1 MNEHSFVKS
10 IHRSLPSQI
19 YRWKIH
25 DTYTAGVPD
34 AMYAGPSG
42 ILFVEYKWINL
53 PKRETTNIN
62 LGLSA
67 LQINWL
73 DRFYLYGHS
82 VMVAVGST
90 HGVLALSD
98 RCWLNSFNNSLVK
111 ELSVTKA
118 DFTSLILEATHGGG
132 ANEHPSDGLRLNP
145 RSVTGQETT

>member
-10 IHRSLPSQI
+10 IHRSLPPHI

-42 ILFVEYKWINL
+42 ILFVEYKWVNL
-53 PKRETTNIN
+53 PKRHTTNIK

-73 DRFYLYGHS
+73 NRFYLYGHS
-82 VMVAVGST
+82 VMVAIGSD

-98 RCWLNSFNNSLVK
+98 KCWLKSFNNSQLK
-111 ELSVTKA
+111 ELSVTKDA
-118 DFTSLILEATHGGG
+118 FTALILESTHGGDK
-132 ANEHPSDGLRLNP
+132 NDYPSDGLRPEP
-145 RSVTGQETT
+145 RSFTGQ

>member
-34 AMYAGPSG
+34 ALYAGPSG
-42 ILFVEYKWINL
+42 ILFVEYKWVNL
-53 PKRETTNIN
+53 PKRDTTNIN

-73 DRFYLYGHS
+73 NRFHLYGHS
-82 VMVAVGST
+82 VMVAVGT
-90 HGVLALSD
+90 AYGVLALSD
-98 RCWLNSFNNSLVK
+98 KCWLDNFNNSQVK
-111 ELSVTKA
+111 DLSVTKA
-118 DFTSLILEATHGGG
+118 NFTQLILEATHGRG
-132 ANEHPSDGLRLNP
+132 ANEHTSNGLRPEP
-145 RSVTGQETT
+145 RSVKGQETT